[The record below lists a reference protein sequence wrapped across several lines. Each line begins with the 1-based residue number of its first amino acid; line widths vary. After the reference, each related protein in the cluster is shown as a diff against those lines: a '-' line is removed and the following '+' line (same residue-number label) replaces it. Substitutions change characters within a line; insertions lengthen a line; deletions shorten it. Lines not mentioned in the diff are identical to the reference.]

1 MSMPGNLKI
10 AEGKTR
16 VEPDQF
22 VSAYWCIKETE
33 KVENAKMQHII
44 IETANHQFKA
54 LTNYKEVE
62 AHMPLFLYKPPAAKS
77 ARTPLA
83 GAVVVNDEESNK
95 RRRTTK
101 PQP

>member
-1 MSMPGNLKI
+1 MPGNLKI
-10 AEGKTR
+10 AEGKTM

-33 KVENAKMQHII
+33 KVENANMQHII
-44 IETANHQFKA
+44 IGTANHQFKA

-62 AHMPLFLYKPPAAKS
+62 AHMPLLLYKPPAAKS
-77 ARTPLA
+77 AKTPLA

-101 PQP
+101 SQP